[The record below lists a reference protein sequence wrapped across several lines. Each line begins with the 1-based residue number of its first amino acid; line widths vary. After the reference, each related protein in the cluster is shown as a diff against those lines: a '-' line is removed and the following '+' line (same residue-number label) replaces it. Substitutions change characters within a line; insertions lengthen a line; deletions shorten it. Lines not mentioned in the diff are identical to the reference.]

1 MNRILFIS
9 LLFIAVTIR
18 VNAQRDSSF
27 ALITTIEGDIQQFK
41 VDNMD
46 NLYILSSTDQLK
58 KIDARGDS
66 VAVYNNV
73 KPFGKQSTIDVSN
86 PLKVLLYYKDFST
99 IVVLDR
105 LLNMRHTID
114 LRKLGIFQ
122 VSSISQA
129 YDGNIWLYDVLENK
143 LKKIN

>member
-1 MNRILFIS
+1 MDRIIRLLEFHKMNRILFIS

-58 KIDARGDS
+58 KIDARGVS

-73 KPFGKQSTIDVSN
+73 
-86 PLKVLLYYKDFST
+86 
-99 IVVLDR
+99 
-105 LLNMRHTID
+105 
-114 LRKLGIFQ
+114 
-122 VSSISQA
+122 
-129 YDGNIWLYDVLENK
+129 
-143 LKKIN
+143 